1 VLELDPKPTEAPR
14 KIWQR
19 RQLWLALALLFLA
32 FVGLLVRERE
42 FWFGPET
49 DSDVVG
55 PDIPQPNAKPIATVT
70 PATTT
75 EKAKAQPAAG
85 KPQQA
90 SAKPATPAP
99 TPESGAVASD
109 RTPIPPLDIE
119 VVTGDKHSKL
129 HPGSTA
135 ANVVIASG
143 QTASVGGPS
152 INAAERAPLATTI
165 PLPGS
170 LVEGSYPVLAQ
181 QMKVQ
186 ASVVLQALI
195 GADGLIQNLSVLTG
209 PPILA
214 TAAQEAVRPWHFKP
228 YLQNG
233 QPVETKA
240 KITVNFTIRVADTS
254 VSGS

>member
-1 VLELDPKPTEAPR
+1 VLELDPKPNEAPR

-19 RQLWLALALLFLA
+19 RQLWLALALLFIA
-32 FVGLLVRERE
+32 FVGSLVRERE
-42 FWFGPET
+42 FWFGPES

-55 PDIPQPNAKPIATVT
+55 PDIPQSNAKPVATVT
-70 PATTT
+70 PDKTPDKT
-75 EKAKAQPAAG
+75 KASAPAGKQQAAAKSAPAA
-85 KPQQA
+85 QA
-90 SAKPATPAP
+90 
-99 TPESGAVASD
+99 PESGAVTTE
-109 RTPIPPLDIE
+109 RTPVPPLDIE

-129 HPGSTA
+129 HPGSNA

-152 INAAERAPLATTI
+152 INAVERAPLATTI
-165 PLPGS
+165 PLSGA
-170 LVEGSYPVLAQ
+170 LVDGSYPVLAQ

-214 TAAQEAVRPWHFKP
+214 NAAQEAVRPWHFKP